1 MKRTFLALL
10 FLLTLA
16 SQGTWCKAVRR
27 HKINGAQL
35 RPHLQ
40 VEELHVTEGKKL
52 SEIQI
57 PRKLGLAVADGH
69 TDKLPMRMAIAHRS
83 GTGGTGGG
91 GASVG
96 GRNVNGGAAD
106 TRPHTGKNSAPALPA
121 PATTSILALAFTC
134 ATVLSAF
141 SF

>member
-16 SQGTWCKAVRR
+16 SQGTWCKAERR
-27 HKINGAQL
+27 HKINGAHL

-40 VEELHVTEGKKL
+40 VEELHVTEGKRL
-52 SEIQI
+52 LEIQI
-57 PRKLGLAVADGH
+57 PRKLGLADGH
-69 TDKLPMRMAIAHRS
+69 THKLPMRMAIAHRAGS
-83 GTGGTGGG
+83 AGSTGGG

-106 TRPHTGKNSAPALPA
+106 TRPHTRKNSAAALPA
-121 PATTSILALAFTC
+121 PLPTSILALAFTC